1 MWRRGFTLIEL
12 LIVITILGIL
22 AAAGVGSL
30 TASQGRA
37 RDTKKKAE
45 LAELKNALKLY
56 YNDYQRYP
64 AGTSIIQGC
73 GATGTSNCPCSSSAQ
88 FATGASC
95 QVVYM
100 KRFPSVTYI
109 YQQASS
115 GDDFRL
121 RATLE
126 RTDDPSI
133 AASQLR
139 CPALSGAYTALEFV
153 FCAD

>member
-1 MWRRGFTLIEL
+1 MYKRGFTLIEL

-22 AAAGVGSL
+22 AAAGIGSFS
-30 TASQGRA
+30 ASQGRA
-37 RDTKKKAE
+37 SDTKKKAE

-56 YNDYQRYP
+56 YNDYQIYP
-64 AGTSIIQGC
+64 AGSSIIQGC

-88 FATGASC
+88 FARGASC

-100 KRFPSVTYI
+100 KRLPSVAYT
-109 YQQASS
+109 YQQSS
-115 GDDFRL
+115 GGEDFRL

-126 RTDDPSI
+126 RTDDTTI
-133 AASQLR
+133 AESQLR
-139 CPALSGAYTALEFV
+139 CPALSGSYTALEYV